1 MPSTSL
7 TAPRFPRWQV
17 GTALAYS
24 LAVNFLSMFPETMCL
39 RVAGG
44 AGCDEEQQ
52 QQRGA
57 TQAAPPPAPNL
68 AEPVHQ
74 PVNSTFAVANATHG
88 L

>member
-1 MPSTSL
+1 M
-7 TAPRFPRWQV
+7 

-52 QQRGA
+52 LQQQQA
-57 TQAAPPPAPNL
+57 VAAAPQAAK
-68 AEPVHQ
+68 AEPV
-74 PVNSTFAVANATHG
+74 NTTFVANATHG
-88 L
+88 QGGR